1 MASMNIAPELEGAE
15 KVARNLQ
22 LEGVVSFEDADI
34 FWLLFGAILVFL
46 MQAGFALLEVGSVR
60 AKNTKNILIK
70 NLLDASY
77 GAIVWWLVGFAVAFG
92 AERDGL
98 EEFIGGTLY
107 ALSWNFGDRPTA
119 NTYASWLFQWA
130 FAAAATTIVSGTVAE
145 RVTFTAYITYATVLT
160 AFVYPCVVHSV
171 WNADGWATAF
181 RENDLLNDCGVI
193 DFAGS
198 GVVHMTGGV
207 AGLVAAIFVGPRK
220 GRFSASGEPIDIPG
234 QSPIYR
240 NLGTFILWFGWFG
253 FNGVSTLYIGD
264 GFSVVASKTMVTT
277 VIAAA
282 AGCLTCTVVGK
293 ATTNIID
300 MDLAG
305 NGVLAGLVSI
315 TAPCSTCE
323 PYGALA
329 IGIIGGL
336 IYIASSKLLVFM
348 KIDDVVDAI
357 PVHGFCG
364 AWGVIAAG
372 LFATD
377 FNYEAAYYSARADD
391 CAGAFYVD
399 SGNALGAAVAFVVF
413 IFFWVGV
420 TMSIVF
426 GTLSVLGVARV
437 DEEAEEMGLDAA
449 EHGGFFLDVLSKSG
463 PVYASKAAKGETK
476 TAA

>member
-1 MASMNIAPELEGAE
+1 MNIAPELEGAE

-207 AGLVAAIFVGPRK
+207 AALVAAIFIGPRK
-220 GRFSASGEPIDIPG
+220 GRFAADGTPIEIPG
-234 QSPIYR
+234 QSAVLR
-240 NLGTFILWFGWFG
+240 NFGTFILWFGWYG
-253 FNGVSTLYIGD
+253 FNGVSTLYIV
-264 GFSVVASKTMVTT
+264 GFSAVAAKTMVTT
-277 VIAAA
+277 TIGAA
-282 AGCLTCTVVGK
+282 AGALTTVIIGK
-293 ATTNIID
+293 INKGYVD
-300 MDLAG
+300 MDLVG

-315 TAPCSTCE
+315 TGPCSTCE
-323 PYGALA
+323 PYGAFA
-329 IGIIGGL
+329 IGIIGGF
-336 IYIASSKLLVFM
+336 IYYYSSELLLWL
-348 KIDDVVDAI
+348 KIDDVVNAI

-364 AWGVIAAG
+364 AWGVIAANS
-372 LFATD
+372 FATN
-377 FNYEAAYYSARADD
+377 FNYEDAYYSDRAMK
-391 CAGAFYVD
+391 CSGFLYNGGEAQAVSGALLLVC
-399 SGNALGAAVAFVVF
+399 F
-413 IFFWVGV
+413 ILAWVGGS
-420 TMSIVF
+420 MAIVF
-426 GTLSVLGVARV
+426 GILSYFGLARV